1 MTRIAHTTLDS
12 ETGYACVIHAGR
24 HQLTAD
30 ESTARGGT
38 DTGPAPYQLLLS
50 GLAACTAITL
60 RMVAARKG
68 WKLGSIH
75 VDDAGAVLG
84 IRRRGDGEVGKAD
97 PRSRNPRRLESEEH
111 AMRIAPGL
119 PCLIAA
125 FAWSSQLLAQAY
137 PGKPIRIIV
146 PYSAGGG
153 TDIVARAVGQKL
165 SEAWG
170 QSVIVDNR
178 AGASGMIGA
187 EAVAKAPADG
197 YTLLMA
203 TPPEVAVNHHLY
215 GKVSYNPERDFA
227 PITLVA
233 VTPLVIAVHPDV
245 RARNI
250 QELVALARAK
260 PGTLAYATPGTG
272 STQHLTAEMLM
283 AAAHIQLVHIPYKGA
298 GQSIPDVMGG
308 QVPLGIYGLLTI
320 NQQAKA
326 GRLRVLAVTTLKR
339 ASTAQDL
346 PTLAESGF
354 PGFDTSLW
362 FGLLAPAATPKGV
375 IGRVHAEVLRALKK
389 PEVVERIASQG
400 ADIVGSSPAEFA
412 AFIASESAKYA
423 RIIKQ
428 AGVKLD

>member
-1 MTRIAHTTLDS
+1 MLRAILIVCA
-12 ETGYACVIHAGR
+12 
-24 HQLTAD
+24 
-30 ESTARGGT
+30 
-38 DTGPAPYQLLLS
+38 APF
-50 GLAACTAITL
+50 AA
-60 RMVAARKG
+60 
-68 WKLGSIH
+68 
-75 VDDAGAVLG
+75 
-84 IRRRGDGEVGKAD
+84 
-97 PRSRNPRRLESEEH
+97 
-111 AMRIAPGL
+111 
-119 PCLIAA
+119 AA
-125 FAWSSQLLAQAY
+125 FAQAY
-137 PGKPIRIIV
+137 PGKPVRIIV

-203 TPPEVAVNHHLY
+203 TPPEVAVNQHLY
-215 GKVSYNPERDFA
+215 GKIGYRPERDFA

-233 VTPLVIAVHPDV
+233 VTPLVIAVHPGV
-245 RARNI
+245 PARNI

-272 STQHLTAEMLM
+272 STQHLTGEMLM
-283 AAAHIQLVHIPYKGA
+283 AAAGIQLVHVPYKGA

-308 QVPLGIYGLLTI
+308 QVPVGIYGLLTI
-320 NQQAKA
+320 SQQAKA
-326 GRLRVLAVTTLKR
+326 GRLRVLAVTALKR
-339 ASTAQDL
+339 SSTAPDL

-362 FGLLAPAATPKGV
+362 FGLLAPAGTSQDV
-375 IGRVHAEVLRALKK
+375 IGRVHAETLRALKL
-389 PEVVERIASQG
+389 PDVVERIASQG
-400 ADIVGSSPAEFA
+400 ADIVGNGPAEFA
-412 AFIASESAKYA
+412 AFIAAESAKYA
-423 RIIKQ
+423 GIIRQ